1 MQFIIIVSSLLP
13 SVCERISIGYTPTM
27 EKEEGGVSLF
37 SLIVS
42 PMRRRNK
49 RAGAHCSV
57 SVVLFSPLSFRV
69 MRYTHVAMA
78 AATRH
83 QIVLPFNDWRCRD
96 PLQTHTHTH
105 RITQKGCHFA
115 GPVVR
120 DLKIL
125 PECWASV
132 VPFLIPWRII
142 EEGGC
147 ARAWKRRRASVRG
160 SCPIVSLSPSF
171 AYSSSSSPLLNIY
184 MYLYSMLPC
193 CWFRCDATAFARMQS
208 HGILRLFDCDS
219 IW

>member
-37 SLIVS
+37 SLSVS
-42 PMRRRNK
+42 PRRRRRNK

-96 PLQTHTHTH
+96 PLQTHTHTQNNTK
-105 RITQKGCHFA
+105 RLSF
-115 GPVVR
+115 
-120 DLKIL
+120 
-125 PECWASV
+125 CWAS
-132 VPFLIPWRII
+132 
-142 EEGGC
+142 G
-147 ARAWKRRRASVRG
+147 AWSENFTRMLGLCCSILDTLTNYRRRWVCESVKTEE
-160 SCPIVSLSPSF
+160 S
-171 AYSSSSSPLLNIY
+171 
-184 MYLYSMLPC
+184 
-193 CWFRCDATAFARMQS
+193 
-208 HGILRLFDCDS
+208 
-219 IW
+219 